1 MGYSLPTTGQNPSST
16 KAWDSS
22 VVSTGYSSL
31 TPWVELTSQFLTLL
45 FFFSL
50 SVLYDSLWVHGLQHT
65 RLPCPSLSPRICSK
79 SCPLCQRCHPI
90 ISTSVIPFSSCPQS
104 FPVSG
109 SFPVSL
115 LLTSRG
121 QSIGASQLSTH
132 SYVCVCVCV
141 CVCINDRRSNSSY
154 LLCWGLRGEVEGL
167 GAEQFVETIKRKF
180 FTSLS

>member
-1 MGYSLPTTGQNPSST
+1 MGYSLPTTAQNPSST

-22 VVSTGYSSL
+22 VVNTGYSSL

-115 LLTSRG
+115 HLTSRG

-132 SYVCVCVCV
+132 ACVCVCV
-141 CVCINDRRSNSSY
+141 CVY
-154 LLCWGLRGEVEGL
+154 KW
-167 GAEQFVETIKRKF
+167 QKK
-180 FTSLS
+180 